1 MLISPPTGAQIG
13 GTIQSASWVE
23 NVLFDWQMPAGS
35 SAVSYQFE
43 LSSHPNFLTISEV
56 EPLDLQP
63 GTGLNLNTIAPSGLP
78 DGRYFWRV
86 RAINAAGI
94 SPWST
99 SRALVIDRTP
109 PPAVTLQQPAAA
121 PTLGQNPRPTFSWS
135 PAAGAVRYRLF
146 VSYLPDLSFP
156 VEVEGYE
163 SRVVAGTSFTGSG
176 TLGHPNYV
184 APLQGQFFWAVYP
197 IDAAGNVGSA
207 HIRDSYIDLR
217 RSPAPD
223 ALLQATPNG
232 FLPRLEWTAVVG
244 ATTYRLD
251 LATDPF
257 FTHPRTHTLASNVYT
272 LSRFDA
278 AVLYPSM
285 GDVLRPGAVVF
296 WRVSLPDQPNGYLA
310 ERAFYVV
317 DQALSAPHI
326 TTPMDGAR
334 LNNTPSFLLHSPLLS
349 LTSSRVDAEIQVSTS
364 SSFPPHATLITIA
377 EFNGD
382 SIPLDHALPPSTG
395 TTYFWR
401 ARFIYHTPSREIAS
415 PFTAPRRFVFDTHP
429 PTFAPLPT
437 VRTQNLRPNLSF
449 PAAAGA
455 VSYTVTQLRNSAPVT
470 ISPAPLTAPRFTPT
484 VDLMIGENILTVR
497 ASDAAGNTAETTLT
511 VWVDIAQSPAA
522 SAAIGSPV
530 TLRWASQPNHTQY
543 TVEIAADPT
552 FIDLLP
558 GSAVVSG
565 STYTVPLDT
574 GVVYWRVYPSGAV
587 LSENLP
593 SRALYISAV
602 SLSRAA
608 LGSIAD
614 DNALNSAEHAAG
626 DVLVS
631 CQGVLPEHVPMLH
644 ATPYQLEVAADAA
657 FSREALRQPAVCD
670 GLARPQLAASMLVS
684 RPFVRVVTMYQ
695 DGLTLVSP
703 SRRITVD
710 LTPPAAPILLQPIN
724 NVRITTPL
732 PTLRWQPSAG
742 VRTRDGYRV
751 EFFELGQAVPF
762 RTVHTSAPELVTSRL
777 AASTFAPLP
786 QTPVEWRVVAVD
798 AAGNESASPRRAL
811 TVHLGVSPAHHAYLT
826 TRLPEFTFER
836 YPWHT
841 GTYQLIIATDP
852 TFTALH
858 SQHVVACSSAPCRF
872 PLPSSAALTRETDYY
887 WIALPN
893 TTPFDPSSAG
903 TPAHV
908 YVLAEADT
916 LAAPSL
922 AWIDGDADGL
932 LNAAQASDGLTF
944 AWDAP
949 IGLST
954 VQVVGYELQVSRS
967 ITFTPLSAFHTTPD
981 ATPAATLAG
990 AWPDGKYFWRVR
1002 AVLDRGGHSP
1012 FSLIGTFILD
1022 QTPPT
1027 TPVITGPS
1035 SSMLTTTSPRF
1046 TWRSSTG
1053 AATYEGTIN
1062 GVPFTTIS
1070 TEYLAALAQG
1080 QVTLT
1085 LRAVDQAGN
1094 ASAPRHAT
1102 WMINLSQLP
1111 RHQAVRQQ
1119 TSAALPIDFT
1129 WAAPAGYSGTYTLYL
1144 DVDGNFTT
1152 MDTVDGQTLGPITTT
1167 TNRVYLPHLP
1177 EGIYRWWVSM
1187 GDEPLP
1193 DPFTPFTFAQTHGG
1207 LPAPTLHTVAG
1218 DDRINTVEHP
1228 SAQFTW
1234 EPPSSAAWQPISYTF
1249 ELARTSAFTPVAY
1262 HSTTTA
1268 ATFDASLMPIAD
1280 GVYHWRVR
1288 ALYPYGYARTSLP
1301 RTILIDRTG
1310 PPSAP
1315 LLLDPAP
1322 HWVFVRVQP
1331 SFRWSSPPTS
1341 AYFRLDILSED
1352 GLTLV
1357 RSYIATSPQLVIP
1370 TGAPLPA
1377 GTYQWRVQ
1385 AYDAAGNTSP
1395 LSALRRLRVTD

>member
-317 DQALSAPHI
+317 DQALGAPHI

-826 TRLPEFTFER
+826 TTLPEFTFER

-841 GTYQLIIATDP
+841 GTYQLVIATDP
-852 TFTALH
+852 TFTAL
-858 SQHVVACSSAPCRF
+858 
-872 PLPSSAALTRETDYY
+872 
-887 WIALPN
+887 
-893 TTPFDPSSAG
+893 
-903 TPAHV
+903 
-908 YVLAEADT
+908 
-916 LAAPSL
+916 
-922 AWIDGDADGL
+922 
-932 LNAAQASDGLTF
+932 
-944 AWDAP
+944 
-949 IGLST
+949 
-954 VQVVGYELQVSRS
+954 
-967 ITFTPLSAFHTTPD
+967 
-981 ATPAATLAG
+981 
-990 AWPDGKYFWRVR
+990 
-1002 AVLDRGGHSP
+1002 
-1012 FSLIGTFILD
+1012 
-1022 QTPPT
+1022 
-1027 TPVITGPS
+1027 
-1035 SSMLTTTSPRF
+1035 
-1046 TWRSSTG
+1046 
-1053 AATYEGTIN
+1053 
-1062 GVPFTTIS
+1062 
-1070 TEYLAALAQG
+1070 
-1080 QVTLT
+1080 
-1085 LRAVDQAGN
+1085 
-1094 ASAPRHAT
+1094 
-1102 WMINLSQLP
+1102 
-1111 RHQAVRQQ
+1111 
-1119 TSAALPIDFT
+1119 
-1129 WAAPAGYSGTYTLYL
+1129 
-1144 DVDGNFTT
+1144 
-1152 MDTVDGQTLGPITTT
+1152 
-1167 TNRVYLPHLP
+1167 
-1177 EGIYRWWVSM
+1177 
-1187 GDEPLP
+1187 
-1193 DPFTPFTFAQTHGG
+1193 
-1207 LPAPTLHTVAG
+1207 
-1218 DDRINTVEHP
+1218 
-1228 SAQFTW
+1228 
-1234 EPPSSAAWQPISYTF
+1234 
-1249 ELARTSAFTPVAY
+1249 
-1262 HSTTTA
+1262 
-1268 ATFDASLMPIAD
+1268 
-1280 GVYHWRVR
+1280 
-1288 ALYPYGYARTSLP
+1288 
-1301 RTILIDRTG
+1301 
-1310 PPSAP
+1310 
-1315 LLLDPAP
+1315 
-1322 HWVFVRVQP
+1322 
-1331 SFRWSSPPTS
+1331 
-1341 AYFRLDILSED
+1341 
-1352 GLTLV
+1352 
-1357 RSYIATSPQLVIP
+1357 
-1370 TGAPLPA
+1370 
-1377 GTYQWRVQ
+1377 
-1385 AYDAAGNTSP
+1385 
-1395 LSALRRLRVTD
+1395 